1 MGHNAAVIKVALV
14 IAIISALTPF
24 HSSVK
29 PLPNSVKTEL
39 KKGGYWHKGCPV
51 GLSDLRVLTV
61 TYRGFDKHNHS
72 GQIITNKNAVGKLS
86 TVFHKLHNLHFPIK
100 SMSIKATYGT
110 GSKRSN
116 VPDPT
121 GSFECRDAV

>member
-29 PLPNSVKTEL
+29 PLPNSAKTEL

-61 TYRGFDKHNHS
+61 TYRGFDGHNHS
-72 GQIITNKNAVGKLS
+72 GQLVTNRNAAPKLAR
-86 TVFHKLHNLHFPIK
+86 VFHELFRIHFPIHH
-100 SMSIKATYGT
+100 MSIASTYGS
-110 GSKRSN
+110 GGR
-116 VPDPT
+116 
-121 GSFECRDAV
+121 